1 MATLRPFRQV
11 NEHDIIGLFA
21 YSTADLSS
29 TTVASKGAVVKIE
42 SGWKATADL
51 AISSDIGASF
61 NNVTSPRFNVPATV
75 TLCGQTDT
83 PIGIILQDVK
93 NLDENGEPLKFNP
106 RKAAEIGASIP
117 GQTVPIATKGLFLLN
132 GIAGV
137 STSTAAGT
145 KIHTSGAGALTTGTV
160 AGAKQ
165 VGILLGA
172 NDDDG
177 NALALLN
184 FSAFLETSA

>member
-106 RKAAEIGASIP
+106 RKAEEGGACYNWDEYNSGVMSKKYHLGMAFWEP
-117 GQTVPIATKGLFLLN
+117 TETKIKRN
-132 GIAGV
+132 KQIRGV
-137 STSTAAGT
+137 S
-145 KIHTSGAGALTTGTV
+145 
-160 AGAKQ
+160 
-165 VGILLGA
+165 
-172 NDDDG
+172 
-177 NALALLN
+177 
-184 FSAFLETSA
+184 